1 VLFNQSCLSGCPSGY
16 KNNGSGGCQVDTGG
30 LDGTLSGSLT
40 IGGVFPMP
48 FTITGSII
56 FIACFMSKLQ
66 NRNTYI
72 TGVAYSLWG
81 LIETICLAF
90 TILNYNN

>member
-1 VLFNQSCLSGCPSGY
+1 MLFNQTCLAACPSGY
-16 KNNGSGGCQVDTGG
+16 KADGNGGCQKDNG
-30 LDGTLSGSLT
+30 LDDPLTGSLT

-72 TGVAYSLWG
+72 IGVAYSLWG
-81 LIETICLAF
+81 IIEVLCLAL
-90 TILNYNN
+90 TIIKYSN